1 MKIVFALV
9 CIVLNCSALYAQ
21 FDIGKYKEYVD
32 SHKTLTPEQ
41 LRKEYDAGHFIGNT
55 NTDYSKADYFADV
68 QKKMELTSGE
78 RNLIGKHGFMVT
90 SRISYPS
97 FNAGFYDIYNKDLPV
112 YISADAVLHALH
124 RSYDNMLK
132 YVEKEI
138 LAKELKTALE
148 KIHTYIETDKNRKSL
163 TPFELQSLR
172 DGDIYI
178 TVTRRLL
185 EPTTAINP
193 VFFEN
198 NTAIADLLKLV
209 HAESPSQ
216 YNLFSTQPRD
226 IDFSQMKP
234 RGHYTQDPELTAYF
248 RAMMWL
254 GRTELYITA
263 PETYGVTP
271 TDEDIK
277 RQCALSI
284 KIAECVKNSNAF
296 INLEN
301 IDKAITLFVGAQDN
315 LTTKDLLNVMSV
327 HNINVNSIQQKE
339 TLQKFQ
345 DACIE
350 AGAAQKILSQILFGD
365 GGTDQIKPAAAY
377 MLMGQR
383 FIIDSYIFMNVV
395 YDKVAQRLMPS
406 TLDAMFALGN
416 NSALHLLDGE
426 LKRFDYAPQLAGLRY
441 LLDSYGKSDWN
452 SSLYASWLQSLRTL
466 NPPSEEK
473 RNALPKFMQTAAWW
487 QKTLN
492 TQLMSWAEL
501 RHDNL
506 LYAKQS
512 YTGGLGCFYPEGFV
526 EPVPE
531 LYATIKAF
539 AKQFKTALM
548 SLSEQGNVGKLLQ
561 TLDKYETVM
570 TALES
575 ISHKELNHQELDNS
589 ETAIIKNWVM
599 QKDVNVVCAI
609 EKHYTGWYQSLMFDV
624 ESNIQSDHNPNFI
637 IADVHT
643 QPTDEDGN
651 MVGKVLHVGTGAP
664 TLAVIIATD
673 KDGCSTA
680 YSGPVGSYFE
690 HISENFQ
697 RLTDEEWAD
706 SYMSKGL
713 RPNLTNLYMANNE
726 GTPYDDSPTLLIS
739 SVQGDSDFQTAEGL
753 SYPNPFA
760 VNTMI
765 AFNVP
770 DSKSNSVVTVRIYSS
785 TGEQVK
791 EVYNTMTLAGNHS
804 VRWEGTN
811 DKGESVANG
820 AYTYVITIGKEQ
832 FTGTMVLQRK
842 Q

>member
-9 CIVLNCSALYAQ
+9 CIVLNCTAVYAQ
-21 FDIGKYKEYVD
+21 FDVTKYKEYVQ
-32 SHKTLTPEQ
+32 SRKTLTPDQ
-41 LRKEYDAGHFIGNT
+41 LRKEYDAGYFIGNT
-55 NTDYSKADYFADV
+55 NTDYSKAEYFADI

-78 RNLIGKHGFMVT
+78 RELIAKHGFMVT

-138 LAKELKTALE
+138 LAKELKMALE
-148 KIHTYIETDKNRKSL
+148 KIHNYIDIDKNRKSL
-163 TPFELQSLR
+163 TPFELRSLQ
-172 DGDIYI
+172 DADIYI
-178 TVTRRLL
+178 SVTQHLL
-185 EPTTAINP
+185 DPNAGIKP

-209 HAESPSQ
+209 HTQSPAQ
-216 YNLFSTQPRD
+216 YNLFSSQPRD

-248 RAMMWL
+248 QAMMWL

-263 PETYGVTP
+263 PKTNGVTP
-271 TDEDIK
+271 TEEDIK

-284 KIAECVKNSNAF
+284 KIAECAQNSTALL
-296 INLEN
+296 NLNN

-315 LTTKDLLNVMSV
+315 LTTNDLLKVLSV

-345 DACIE
+345 KECVE

-365 GGTDQIKPAAAY
+365 GGTEQITPAAAY

-383 FIIDSYIFMNVV
+383 FIIDSYVFMNVV
-395 YDKVAQRLMPS
+395 YDKVAGRLMPS

-416 NSALHLLDGE
+416 NSALHLLDNE
-426 LKRFDYAPQLAGLRY
+426 LKRFEYAPQLAGLRY
-441 LLDSYGKSDWN
+441 LLDSYGKNDWN

-466 NPPSEEK
+466 NPPSQEK
-473 RNALPKFMQTAAWW
+473 RNDLPKFMQTAAWW

-512 YTGGLGCFYPEGFV
+512 YTGGVGCFYPEGYV

-531 LYATIKAF
+531 LYATVKSF
-539 AKQFKTALM
+539 ANQFKTALK
-548 SLSEQGNVGKLLQ
+548 SLSAQGNIDRLLQ

-575 ISHKELNHQELDNS
+575 IAHKELNHEELNDS
-589 ETAIIKNWVM
+589 EMSIIKNWVM

-609 EKHYTGWYQSLMFDV
+609 EKHYTGCYQSLMFDV

-643 QPTDEDGN
+643 QPTDEVGN

-664 TLAVIIATD
+664 SLAVIIATD

-706 SYMSKGL
+706 TYLSKGL
-713 RPNLTNLYMANNE
+713 RPNFTNLYMANNE
-726 GTPYDDSPTLLIS
+726 GAAYNNSPTLLIS
-739 SVQGDSDFQTAEGL
+739 SVDDSDFQESEGL
-753 SYPNPFA
+753 SYPNPFS

-765 AFNVP
+765 TFNVP
-770 DSKSNSVVTVRIYSS
+770 DSKSNSAAVVRIYSS
-785 TGEQVK
+785 AGELIK
-791 EVYNTMTLAGNHS
+791 EVYNNRTIAGNHS
-804 VRWEGTN
+804 VRWDGTN
-811 DKGESVANG
+811 DKGEAVANG
-820 AYTYVITIGKEQ
+820 AYTYIITIDKEQ